1 MKIKLILLLCCMLG
15 SAAQAQTLAQAKELY
30 QQEQYAQAKPVFKKY
45 TKTQPGNGNYHLWY
59 GVCCLKTGETK
70 LAIKHL
76 ELAVKKRIPNGQ
88 LYLGQAY
95 HQNYQFEDAISTYE
109 DYIADLAK
117 RKRATETAETLLA
130 QSRLGLRL
138 LKGVEEVCFIDSIV
152 VDKEDFLKAYRI
164 SPECGKLFTYPE
176 YFKSDMTPAGTVYE
190 TQLRNKLYYAELQP
204 DSTLSILS
212 RNKMQDQWSQGHL
225 LPGAINQAIN
235 ANYPYMMSDGITIYY
250 AADGPQSLG
259 GYDIFVTRYNTSQD
273 TYLTPQNAGM
283 PFNSPAND
291 YMYIYYA
298 ADGPQSL
305 GGYDIFVTRYNTS
318 QDTYLTPQNAG
329 MPFNSPANDYMYVID
344 EYNNLG
350 WFASDR
356 NQPEGKVCIY
366 TFIPNASKQVY
377 DYENKD
383 KESLRSLAMLQ
394 AIKDTWQDEASVTA
408 ALERLQN
415 ADQDQPTRT
424 QKHDFEFI
432 LDDQHTYYQLSD
444 FRSKEALDAFNTYR
458 QLEKSY
464 LERQN
469 HLQEMRTAYSK
480 AGQTR
485 QQELTPGILDLEK
498 RLDQLDEE
506 LHRLTLEIRRLE
518 KTSHP
523 K

>member
-225 LPGAINQAIN
+225 LPGTINQAIN
-235 ANYPYMMSDGITIYY
+235 ANYPYMMSDGIT
-250 AADGPQSLG
+250 
-259 GYDIFVTRYNTSQD
+259 
-273 TYLTPQNAGM
+273 
-283 PFNSPAND
+283 
-291 YMYIYYA
+291 IYYA

>member
-1 MKIKLILLLCCMLG
+1 MKIKLILLLCCCMLG

-76 ELAVKKRIPNGQ
+76 ELAVKKRIPSGQ

-138 LKGVEEVCFIDSIV
+138 LKGVEEVCFIDSVV

-190 TQLRNKLYYAELQP
+190 TQLGNKLYYAELQP

-235 ANYPYMMSDGITIYY
+235 ANYPYMMSDGIT
-250 AADGPQSLG
+250 
-259 GYDIFVTRYNTSQD
+259 
-273 TYLTPQNAGM
+273 
-283 PFNSPAND
+283 
-291 YMYIYYA
+291 IYYA

-458 QLEKSY
+458 QLEKNY

-498 RLDQLDEE
+498 RLDQLAEE

>member
-1 MKIKLILLLCCMLG
+1 MKIKLILLLCCCMLG

-291 YMYIYYA
+291 YMY
-298 ADGPQSL
+298 
-305 GGYDIFVTRYNTS
+305 
-318 QDTYLTPQNAG
+318 
-329 MPFNSPANDYMYVID
+329 VID

>member
-1 MKIKLILLLCCMLG
+1 MKIKLILLLCCCMLG

-225 LPGAINQAIN
+225 LPGTINQAIN
-235 ANYPYMMSDGITIYY
+235 ANYPYMMSDGIT
-250 AADGPQSLG
+250 
-259 GYDIFVTRYNTSQD
+259 
-273 TYLTPQNAGM
+273 
-283 PFNSPAND
+283 
-291 YMYIYYA
+291 IYYA

>member
-291 YMYIYYA
+291 YMY
-298 ADGPQSL
+298 
-305 GGYDIFVTRYNTS
+305 
-318 QDTYLTPQNAG
+318 
-329 MPFNSPANDYMYVID
+329 VID